1 MYTLKINCKGKRTVR
16 TASKEIKVEKYN
28 RCKKLKIKIII
39 KRKEKIMEEERK
51 KKKTP
56 QNCTSPK

>member
-51 KKKTP
+51 KRKTP
-56 QNCTSPK
+56 